1 MVEGVNCFLYV
12 ASEFFLYLLAYKVIL
27 NAKIEQSIVKWG
39 LTILGISIVQ
49 VIVYATIG
57 ENACRQFAML
67 TMIGIPIFLLDRDRR
82 GQYLIMYPFVVVA
95 SSLVGVSMSYIFA
108 LFMHESES
116 KIIEDTSLSIGCQFV
131 SIGVLLLLWLFQVRS
146 RKCYEIKLGWKQ
158 YVLFYV
164 VLLCLLFIV
173 APIQLLAGRFPEETL
188 IAQVAIASS
197 IAAIMLVAVTIWK
210 GILENRELMRE
221 KECIE
226 QEEYIINQKQYYEN
240 LLAQDEKMRRFRHD
254 MNAHIRV
261 LQSYCEGG
269 ANDKIEHY
277 LQKIIKESALY
288 DKTLITGNTAI
299 DAVLTPLF
307 DLAEHESIEI
317 VSECHLPE
325 KLDAEKEFQICTVIS
340 NLFRNAI
347 EACDKIEDKENR
359 KVHIKTGMYN
369 SQIVIMISNTI
380 SENVPVHGNK
390 LSTSKADKKNH
401 GLGSGNVERIVNLY
415 SGMIEYQCKNGW
427 FNVDVVMQML

>member
-1 MVEGVNCFLYV
+1 M
-12 ASEFFLYLLAYKVIL
+12 YLLAYKVIL
-27 NAKIEQSIVKWG
+27 NAKIERSIVKWG
-39 LTILGISIVQ
+39 LAILGISIVQ

-57 ENACRQFAML
+57 ENASRQFAML
-67 TMIGIPIFLLDRDRR
+67 TMIGIPIFLLDREDRR

-401 GLGSGNVERIVNLY
+401 GLGSRNVERIVNLY

>member
-27 NAKIEQSIVKWG
+27 NAKIERSIVKWG
-39 LTILGISIVQ
+39 IAVLGIGIVQ
-49 VIVYATIG
+49 TIVYAAIG

-67 TMIGIPIFLLDRDRR
+67 TMIGIPIFLLNRDRR

-95 SSLVGVSMSYIFA
+95 SSLVGVTMSYIFA

-116 KIIEDTSLSIGCQFV
+116 KIIENIGISIGCQLI
-131 SIGVLLLLWLFQVRS
+131 SIGALTILWLFRAQREKS
-146 RKCYEIKLGWKQ
+146 YEIKFGWKQ
-158 YVLFYV
+158 YILFYV
-164 VLLCLLFIV
+164 VLLCLLCII
-173 APIQLLAGRFPEETL
+173 ASIQLLAEEFPNQLLVTR
-188 IAQVAIASS
+188 VGIASS
-197 IAAIMLVAVTIWK
+197 IAAIMLVVVTIWQ
-210 GILENRELMRE
+210 GILENRELMQE
-221 KECIE
+221 KERIE

-269 ANDKIEHY
+269 ANDKLEHY

-288 DKTLITGNTAI
+288 DKALITGNMAI

-307 DLAEHESIEI
+307 DLAEHENIEI

-347 EACDKIEDKENR
+347 EGCEKIEDKENR
-359 KVHIKTGMYN
+359 KVHMKTGMYN

-380 SENVPVHGNK
+380 SEDVPVHGNK

-415 SGMIEYQCKNGW
+415 SGMLEYQCKNGW

>member
-1 MVEGVNCFLYV
+1 
-12 ASEFFLYLLAYKVIL
+12 
-27 NAKIEQSIVKWG
+27 
-39 LTILGISIVQ
+39 
-49 VIVYATIG
+49 
-57 ENACRQFAML
+57 
-67 TMIGIPIFLLDRDRR
+67 
-82 GQYLIMYPFVVVA
+82 
-95 SSLVGVSMSYIFA
+95 
-108 LFMHESES
+108 MHESES

-173 APIQLLAGRFPEETL
+173 APIQLLTGRFPEETL